1 MEVSKS
7 CLHVDAGFAQ
17 KTLRELC
24 SWDLERIL
32 FSNVT
37 CSIPWYLSKAFDWKG
52 PQALSISDTA
62 MHSPTCALLATG
74 HKTNLH
80 FARPGFPLGIACQQL
95 PSFRETEML
104 CWLPVWL
111 DYNLHQVEFTCWE
124 GANAPKTNNLNVWCV
139 QQEETQHVSR
149 SIFGSCIHHLIE
161 SALTL
166 LNMLLWPCCHTWL
179 HFRK

>member
-1 MEVSKS
+1 MTWA
-7 CLHVDAGFAQ
+7 H
-17 KTLRELC
+17 
-24 SWDLERIL
+24 
-32 FSNVT
+32 
-37 CSIPWYLSKAFDWKG
+37 
-52 PQALSISDTA
+52 
-62 MHSPTCALLATG
+62 PTCAWNNKLCESCAAGILSASSFPMSLAVSLDIWAKLSTEKAPKLSQYRTLQCTVQLVLCQPLVTRPTCTLLV
-74 HKTNLH
+74 
-80 FARPGFPLGIACQQL
+80 PGFALGIACQQL

-124 GANAPKTNNLNVWCV
+124 GVNAPKTNNLNVWCV

-161 SALTL
+161 SAFTL